1 MTKTIQNPQT
11 LFLSVF
17 DSIFVSEEPIMVE
30 IVIIE
35 ISTIGGQLSEQ
46 QIANFISLYKTRC
59 RKSITKKEALEK
71 GLILVYL
78 MKTILLENERQE
90 KSANHLKNIKNLN

>member
-1 MTKTIQNPQT
+1 MTKIIQTPQT

-17 DSIFVSEEPIMVE
+17 ESVFVSEEPLRVE
-30 IVIIE
+30 IIIIE

-46 QIANFISLYKTRC
+46 QITNFMSLYEKRC
-59 RKSITKKEALEK
+59 SKITKREALEK

-90 KSANHLKNIKNLN
+90 KSAKPLKNNIKNLD